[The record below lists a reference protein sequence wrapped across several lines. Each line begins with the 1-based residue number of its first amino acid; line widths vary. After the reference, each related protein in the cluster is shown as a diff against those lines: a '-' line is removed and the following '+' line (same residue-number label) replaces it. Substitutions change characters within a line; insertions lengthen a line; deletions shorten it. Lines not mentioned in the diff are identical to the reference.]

1 MKTMTRIFCKTL
13 NIRSVPL
20 FLVILLTAFSCE
32 VGATQPQGTEGAISE
47 PASNRTQAA
56 SESMPAKVS
65 QQNSDGLIDACSLL
79 TKEEVEKA
87 TGRQVLAPLQE
98 KVGNLATCYYG
109 NPESPVINNRP
120 LDSFIKVSLMVG
132 IEGQY
137 YAGPVA
143 QARDTYEMA
152 KKNAASAQ
160 VVGELGDDAYWDETF
175 KSLNVLR
182 GRYMLDISVS
192 AEVGGIDVAKG
203 VAAKILQ
210 RLP

>member
-1 MKTMTRIFCKTL
+1 MTRIFCKTL
-13 NIRSVPL
+13 KFRSVPL

-32 VGATQPQGTEGAISE
+32 VGATQPQGTEGAISK
-47 PASNRTQAA
+47 PASSQTQAA
-56 SESMPAKVS
+56 SESMPVKES

-98 KVGNLATCYYG
+98 NAANLATCYYG

-143 QARDTYEMA
+143 QVRDTYEMA
-152 KKNAASAQ
+152 RKNAASAQ
-160 VVGELGDDAYWDETF
+160 AVDKLGDDAYWDGTF

-182 GRYMLDISVS
+182 GKYLLDISVS
-192 AEVGGIDVAKG
+192 SDVGGLDIATG
-203 VAAKILQ
+203 IAAKILQ